1 MTSENRTEDA
11 NIGKLIPVSVEEEMK
26 TSYLA
31 YAMSVIIGRAIPD
44 VRDGLK
50 PVHRRTLYAMGD
62 MGNTHDKPFRKSARV
77 VGDVMG
83 KYHPHGDAAIY
94 DTVVKMAQPFSYRHT
109 LIEGQGNF
117 GSIDGD
123 SAAAMRYTEVRLD
136 PLSEDILA
144 DINKDTVDFIP
155 NFDESLKEPVVLPA
169 KVPNLLLNGS
179 NGIAVGMATDIPPHN
194 LREVC
199 AAVCATIDNPDITVG
214 ELMAHIPGPDY
225 PTGGIILG
233 REGISRGYHEGRGGR
248 VRLRGVATIEDDG
261 KKPRIIITEIPYQV
275 NKASMIEQMA
285 ALVREKKIDGIS
297 DLRDESDKDGIR
309 VVVELK
315 RSAVPEVVLNQLYK
329 HTPLEK
335 THKII
340 NLAIVDGQPKFLS
353 LKQFITEFLRH
364 RVVVITRRTKFDLK
378 KAEDRLHILQGLLVA
393 LDNIDAVIRTIRSSQ
408 TTDEAMKRL
417 VENFDLDEIQA
428 DAILKMQ
435 LRRLAALE
443 HQKIIDEKTM
453 LLEEIK
459 RLNLI
464 ISDEGHIHAEIRR
477 ETMEISEKYGDD
489 RRTRFIA
496 DPGEIV
502 TEDLIENKPVLVS
515 LTSQN
520 YIKRMPLDTYKGQH
534 RGGRGIIGM
543 STKEDDIVE
552 KVFVANTHDYLLC
565 FTSAGRVHWLKVYN
579 IPESARTGRGKAI
592 VNLLNLNDE
601 RVTAIIPV
609 SEFRD
614 DRYFV
619 FATKEG
625 MVIRISQDKFSR
637 PRNVG
642 INAITLRE
650 ADELIDVKATT
661 GDNDLI
667 LTSRHG
673 QSLRFNEDLIRASG
687 RNALGVKGM
696 KLRFGDELRNTAL
709 VEKDWLL
716 TITENGYG
724 KRTEFDEFRGHGRST
739 MGVRNIQTTID
750 GGGVVSSKA
759 VSSDAEIILMSSSGI
774 VMRTA
779 VSEISIQKRGTR
791 GVRIMKLDDGDR
803 IVGFAI
809 LEAGMD
815 DSPDEPGTGDAR
827 EEPEDAD
834 ARDTWEEPWEPE
846 DADVPDMTEEQ
857 DE

>member
-1 MTSENRTEDA
+1 MTSEKGKEDT
-11 NIGKLIPVSVEEEMK
+11 NVGKLIPVSIEEEMK
-26 TSYLA
+26 TSYLD

-50 PVHRRTLYAMGD
+50 PVHRRTLFAMGE
-62 MGNTHDKPFRKSARV
+62 MGNTHDKPFKKSARV

-94 DTVVKMAQPFSYRHT
+94 DTVVKMAQDFSYRHT
-109 LIEGQGNF
+109 LVEGQGNF

-136 PLSEDILA
+136 PLSEELLA
-144 DINKDTVDFIP
+144 DINKETVDFTP
-155 NFDESLKEPVVLPA
+155 NFDETLKEPVVLPA

-199 AAVCATIDNPDITVG
+199 SAVCATIDNPDITLN
-214 ELMAHIPGPDY
+214 ELMTHIPGPDY

-233 REGISRGYHEGRGGR
+233 REGIARGYREGRGGR
-248 VRLRGVATIEDDG
+248 VRLRGVATIEDEG

-275 NKASMIEQMA
+275 NKAAMIEQMA
-285 ALVREKKIDGIS
+285 TLVREKKIDGIS

-315 RSAVPEVVLNQLYK
+315 RGAVPDVVLNQLYK
-329 HTPLEK
+329 HTYLEK

-340 NLAIVDGQPKFLS
+340 NLAIVDGQPKFLH

-364 RVVVITRRTKFDLK
+364 RIEVVTRRTKYDLK

-393 LDNIDAVIRTIRSSQ
+393 LDNIDAVIQTIRSSQ
-408 TTDEAMKRL
+408 TTDEAMSRL
-417 VENFDLDEIQA
+417 VENFALDEIQA
-428 DAILKMQ
+428 DAIMKMQ

-443 HQKIIDEKTM
+443 HQKIIDEKES
-453 LLEEIK
+453 LLAEIT

-464 ISDEGHIHAEIRR
+464 ISDESHILAEIKR
-477 ETMEISEKYGDD
+477 ETIEIGEKYGDD
-489 RRTRFIA
+489 RRTRFMA
-496 DPGEIV
+496 DPGELE
-502 TEDLIENKPVLVS
+502 TEDLIENKPVFVS

-552 KVFVANTHDYLLC
+552 SVFVANTHDYLLC
-565 FTSAGRVHWLKVYN
+565 FTSAGRSYWLKVWN
-579 IPESARTGRGKAI
+579 IPESTRTGRGKAI
-592 VNLLNLNDE
+592 VNLLNLDEE

-609 SEFRD
+609 SEFRE

-625 MVIRISQDKFSR
+625 MVIRISQDQFSR
-637 PRNVG
+637 PRTTG
-642 INAITLRE
+642 INAINLRDN
-650 ADELIDVKATT
+650 DELIDVKATD
-661 GDNDLI
+661 GGNDLI
-667 LTSRHG
+667 LTSLHG
-673 QSLRFNEDLIRASG
+673 QSLRFSEELIRASG
-687 RNALGVKGM
+687 RNVLGVKGM
-696 KLRFGDELRNTAL
+696 KLRFGDELRNIAL
-709 VEKDWLL
+709 VSKDYLL

-739 MGVRNIQTTID
+739 MGVRNIQTSMD
-750 GGGVVSSKA
+750 GGVVSSKA
-759 VSSDAEIILMSSSGI
+759 VSSDAEVILMSSSGI

-815 DSPDEPGTGDAR
+815 DPTSGDAA
-827 EEPEDAD
+827 EDAAD
-834 ARDTWEEPWEPE
+834 NEPDVFEE
-846 DADVPDMTEEQ
+846 
-857 DE
+857 

>member
-1 MTSENRTEDA
+1 MTSDLRNEDT
-11 NIGKLIPVSVEEEMK
+11 NIGKLIPVSIEEEMK

-50 PVHRRTLYAMGD
+50 PVHRRSLFAMGE
-62 MGNTHDKPFRKSARV
+62 MGNTHDKPYKKSARV

-94 DTVVKMAQPFSYRHT
+94 DTIVKMAQDFSYRHP
-109 LIEGQGNF
+109 LIDGQGNF

-123 SAAAMRYTEVRLD
+123 SAAAMRYTEIRLD
-136 PLSEDILA
+136 PLSEDLLA
-144 DINKDTVDFIP
+144 DINKDTVDFTP

-199 AAVCATIDNPDITVG
+199 SAVCATIDDPDITLN
-214 ELMAHIPGPDY
+214 ELMTHIPGPDY

-233 REGISRGYHEGRGGR
+233 REGIVRGYREGRGGR
-248 VRLRGVATIEDDG
+248 VKLRGVATIEDG

-275 NKASMIEQMA
+275 NKAAMIEQMA
-285 ALVREKKIDGIS
+285 TLVREKKIDGIS

-315 RSAVPEVVLNQLYK
+315 RGAVPDVVLNQLYK
-329 HTPLEK
+329 HTYLEK

-340 NLAIVDGQPKFLS
+340 NLAIVDGQPKFLN

-364 RVVVITRRTKFDLK
+364 RIEVITRRTKYDLK
-378 KAEDRLHILQGLLVA
+378 KAEDRLHILQGLLIA
-393 LDNIDAVIRTIRSSQ
+393 LDNIDEVIRTIRASQ
-408 TTDEAMKRL
+408 TTDEAMKSL
-417 VENFDLDEIQA
+417 VANFALDEVQA

-443 HQKIIDEKTM
+443 HQKIIDEKNT

-464 ISDEGHIHAEIRR
+464 ISDEGHILAEIKR
-477 ETMEISEKYGDD
+477 ETIEISDKYGDD
-489 RRTRFIA
+489 RRTRFMA
-496 DPGEIV
+496 DPGELV

-552 KVFVANTHDYLLC
+552 TVFVANTHDYLLC
-565 FTSAGRVHWLKVYN
+565 FTSAGRAHWLKVYT

-592 VNLLNLNDE
+592 VNLLNLDDE

-637 PRNVG
+637 PRTNG

-650 ADELIDVKATT
+650 TDELIDVKATD
-661 GDNDLI
+661 GENDLI

-673 QSLRFNEDLIRASG
+673 QSLRFSEDLIRASG
-687 RNALGVKGM
+687 RNVLGVKGI
-696 KLRFGDELRNTAL
+696 KLRFGDELKNIAL

-791 GVRIMKLDDGDR
+791 GVRIMKLDNGDR

-809 LEAGMD
+809 LEAGL
-815 DSPDEPGTGDAR
+815 DEDA
-827 EEPEDAD
+827 EGAEEVSEPEDAD
-834 ARDTWEEPWEPE
+834 LQDITEDYEE
-846 DADVPDMTEEQ
+846 
-857 DE
+857 